1 MGNLVSAMFLAPLIV
16 LLVTAVVMLAPVSDR
31 IRMISLGSLLA
42 TISIAMSSIGIKFF
56 NNLPSN
62 KKDDDELKSDRG
74 ILIGLL
80 ILSILGMLG
89 SMFLGHTEAKKAGV
103 YNMFKTQ

>member
-1 MGNLVSAMFLAPLIV
+1 MGNLVSAMFLAPVLV
-16 LLVTAVVMLAPVSDR
+16 LLVTGVVMLTSVSDR
-31 IRMISLGSLLA
+31 IKMISLGALLA

-56 NNLPSN
+56 NELPSN
-62 KKDDDELKSDRG
+62 KKDDDELKSDKG

-80 ILSILGMLG
+80 VLSIVGMLG

-103 YNMFKTQ
+103 YNMLKTE